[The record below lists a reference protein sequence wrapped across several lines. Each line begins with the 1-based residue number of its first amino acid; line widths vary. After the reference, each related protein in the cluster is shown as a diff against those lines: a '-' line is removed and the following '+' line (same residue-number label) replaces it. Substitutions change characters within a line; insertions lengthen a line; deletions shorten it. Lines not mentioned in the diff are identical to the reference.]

1 MLRWMVWYAI
11 GRSITMPNLLRLIN
25 FATMRQATQCYADWA
40 APPYPRLGSRGDV
53 TSCSQWNNCLVCPA
67 VRLSGLDRV
76 QQSQSF
82 LRLPLPSLGFYY
94 IIIFLL
100 LLIDL
105 ALSRDF
111 SLFFFSFFVLW
122 FGAREINWKM
132 HLMIFQ
138 ICFQPHAQLY
148 ASGPRQMQISWGVKG
163 RMRHAPHSNC
173 NCNNCRNGMLY
184 IYIVP

>member
-1 MLRWMVWYAI
+1 MDGMVCYRSKHCYAKSIAPHQFCNNATGDAMLR
-11 GRSITMPNLLRLIN
+11 RLS
-25 FATMRQATQCYADWA
+25 CA
-40 APPYPRLGSRGDV
+40 ALPPSRGDM